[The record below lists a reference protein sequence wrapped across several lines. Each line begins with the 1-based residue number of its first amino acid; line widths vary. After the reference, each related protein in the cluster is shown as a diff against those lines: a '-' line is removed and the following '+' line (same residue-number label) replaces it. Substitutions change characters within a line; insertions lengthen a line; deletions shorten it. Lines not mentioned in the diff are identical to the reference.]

1 LVDLLYRIATWL
13 LPLMLSLVLSD
24 LVPALVANLLGDGT
38 ARERGR
44 LSLNPLVHV
53 DPLGTVLVPLALIA
67 AGGPVIGWTK
77 PFPLDVNRLNNPRLD
92 SVLVGLARPVTNL
105 LVAALGATVLGWLAT
120 GAVQNGSGPLQV
132 FINHNLLNLVFINVF
147 LMIFSLVPIPPF
159 PGAQII
165 QGLLPPS
172 MAARFEDIQRYGL
185 LIIILLFFV
194 MPLLSPQLNIF
205 QQVVSPLVFGVARA
219 FLASAGV
226 TLGA

>member
-1 LVDLLYRIATWL
+1 MVDLLYRIATWL

-38 ARERGR
+38 AKERGR

-53 DPLGTVLVPLALIA
+53 DPLGTVLIPLALIA
-67 AGGPVIGWTK
+67 AGGPVIGWTR
-77 PFPLDVNRLNNPRLD
+77 PFPLDINRLKNPRLD
-92 SVLVGLARPVTNL
+92 SVLVGFARPVTNL
-105 LVAALGATVLGWLAT
+105 LLAALGATLLGWLAS
-120 GAVQNGSGPLQV
+120 GMAQGGSGPFGV
-132 FINHNLLNLVFINVF
+132 FISHNLLNLVSINVF

-159 PGAQII
+159 PGAQIV

-185 LIIILLFFV
+185 LIVVLLFFV
-194 MPLLSPQLNIF
+194 LPLLSPQLNIF
-205 QQVVSPLVFGVARA
+205 QQVISPLVFGVVRA

-226 TLGA
+226 TVGA